1 MVLWWPIR
9 PSRTNIK
16 KKDVLF
22 IIGDWNAKIGSQE
35 IPGVTDKF
43 GLGVQ
48 NEARQRPTKFCYENA
63 LVIANTSSNNTREDS
78 THGHHQMVRNEIAY
92 ILCSQRWRSSIQS
105 AKNKTGRWSIT
116 SPTKVHL
123 VKAMVFPI
131 VTYGCES
138 WTVKKAECRRIHA
151 FELWRWGR
159 LLRVP
164 WTARRSNQS
173 LKETRPEYSL
183 KGLTLSWSSSSL
195 ATWWERLTHLKRPLC
210 WERLKAGGEG
220 DNREWD
226 GWMATLTQW
235 TWVWGSSGSWWWTGK
250 CGVLHSMGSQ
260 SHTWVNDWTELKD
273 NRVKNAIL

>member
-1 MVLWWPIR
+1 
-9 PSRTNIK
+9 
-16 KKDVLF
+16 
-22 IIGDWNAKIGSQE
+22 
-35 IPGVTDKF
+35 
-43 GLGVQ
+43 
-48 NEARQRPTKFCYENA
+48 
-63 LVIANTSSNNTREDS
+63 
-78 THGHHQMVRNEIAY
+78 MVRNEIAY

-151 FELWRWGR
+151 FELWHWGR

-164 WTARRSNQS
+164 WTSRRSNQS
-173 LKETRPEYSL
+173 LKETSPEYSL

-195 ATWWERLTHLKRPLC
+195 ATWWERLTHLKRPCC

-250 CGVLHSMGSQ
+250 CGVLRSMGSQ